1 VFVRVYISNHLN
13 KTSTTANY
21 FLRTFNYDY
30 EKKEQCPSTIMR
42 LPITGD
48 YEKYIR

>member
-1 VFVRVYISNHLN
+1 MYLRVYISNHLN
-13 KTSTTANY
+13 KTSTSANY
-21 FLRTFNYDY
+21 FLLTFNYDY
-30 EKKEQCPSTIMR
+30 EKKEQCSSAIMR